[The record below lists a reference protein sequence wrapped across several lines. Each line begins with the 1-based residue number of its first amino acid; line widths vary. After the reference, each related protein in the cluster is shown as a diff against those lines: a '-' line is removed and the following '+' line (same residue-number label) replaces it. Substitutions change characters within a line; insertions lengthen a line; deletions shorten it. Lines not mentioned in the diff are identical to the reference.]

1 VKYLLDTCVLSDGA
15 RAAQFP
21 TLAEWLAAQATED
34 LAIGALTVGELRHGI
49 QRLRPGRKRER
60 LKQWLDGELLPTFAE
75 RVLPID
81 GPVANAWAL
90 LRASGEEMGRELPV
104 VDGLLIA
111 TAQVHGLTF
120 VTRNLPDVENRGVA
134 VLSPY

>member
-15 RAAQFP
+15 RPAQFP
-21 TLAEWLAAQATED
+21 QLAKWLGAQATED
-34 LAIGALTVGELRHGI
+34 LAVGALTVGELRDGI
-49 QRLRPGRKRER
+49 QRLPSGRKRER
-60 LKQWLDGELLPTFAE
+60 LKQWLDSELLPTFAD

-81 GPVANAWAL
+81 GPVADAWAL
-90 LRASGEEMGRELPV
+90 LRGSGEEMGRELPI
-104 VDGLLIA
+104 VDGLLLA

-120 VTRNLPDVENRGVA
+120 VTRNLADVENRGIA